1 MTLDI
6 SGLVDFKVIVSLLRL
21 SSFLY
26 MIAIFTL
33 FDSHIDLF
41 LARFTLPDSIQVK
54 IDSLSL
60 TKLNSLSPTQ
70 VI

>member
-6 SGLVDFKVIVSLLRL
+6 SGLVHFKVIVGLLRL
-21 SSFLY
+21 RSFLY

-33 FDSHIDLF
+33 SNSHIDLF
-41 LARFTLPDSIQVK
+41 LASFTLPDSIQVK

-60 TKLNSLSPTQ
+60 TKLNSFSPTQ